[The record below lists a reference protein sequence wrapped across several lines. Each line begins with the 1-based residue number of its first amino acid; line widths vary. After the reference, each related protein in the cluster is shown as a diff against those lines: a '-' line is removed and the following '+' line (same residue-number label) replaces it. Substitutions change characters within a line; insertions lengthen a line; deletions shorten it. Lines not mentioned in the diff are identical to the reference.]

1 MIKKYLNIA
10 LAVFVLGGWGGL
22 FKPDP
27 VNIYAEPRALPQREM
42 FRFAE
47 NGEAYKLNDFKDQFV
62 IANFWSRYC
71 SPCLRELDNLN
82 NFSKKVADN
91 GIKVVIISPA
101 SEWHS
106 LEEQQKFLQKY
117 GAPDLDFY
125 VDKKGDLSVDLG
137 IFTSPNTV
145 LINRHGKEIGRIRG
159 SVEWDDDEVIEY
171 IYKIKAQNNQ

>member
-101 SEWHS
+101 GEWHS

-125 VDKKGDLSVDLG
+125 VDKKGDLSADLG

-145 LINRHGKEIGRIRG
+145 LINRTVRKSAVSAAPSNGTMTRLLNIF
-159 SVEWDDDEVIEY
+159 
-171 IYKIKAQNNQ
+171 IK

>member
-101 SEWHS
+101 SDGTVLKNSRSFCRNTVRRIW
-106 LEEQQKFLQKY
+106 
-117 GAPDLDFY
+117 
-125 VDKKGDLSVDLG
+125 
-137 IFTSPNTV
+137 IFTLTRKVTFPPTWEF
-145 LINRHGKEIGRIRG
+145 LPRRTRF
-159 SVEWDDDEVIEY
+159 
-171 IYKIKAQNNQ
+171 

>member
-106 LEEQQKFLQKY
+106 LEEQQKFCR
-117 GAPDLDFY
+117 
-125 VDKKGDLSVDLG
+125 
-137 IFTSPNTV
+137 NTV
-145 LINRHGKEIGRIRG
+145 RRIWTFTLTRK
-159 SVEWDDDEVIEY
+159 VTFPPTWEFLPRRTRF
-171 IYKIKAQNNQ
+171 